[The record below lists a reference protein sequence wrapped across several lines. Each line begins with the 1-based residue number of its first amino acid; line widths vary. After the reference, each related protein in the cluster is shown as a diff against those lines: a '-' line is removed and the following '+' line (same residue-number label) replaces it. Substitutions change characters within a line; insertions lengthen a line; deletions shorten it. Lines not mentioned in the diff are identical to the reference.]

1 MSNPLAVRRYLGSD
15 LDLLI
20 ACNVVW
26 VFHTYRTRSAFYRTG
41 TNTVT
46 PDVSAYLICSLRT
59 GSYS

>member
-20 ACNVVW
+20 AYNVVW
-26 VFHTYRTRSAFYRTG
+26 VFHTYRTRFAFYRAG

-46 PDVSAYLICSLRT
+46 PRC
-59 GSYS
+59 